1 MFRHII
7 SNVIGGPYGNR
18 THLFSC
24 LQNRWPPLAV
34 PKPISN
40 LENLI
45 KRTLPVFILYSYN
58 ATHYSATVTISLS
71 PRAVALKLLT
81 AVSEETQALRGICLP
96 PTFTHHSD
104 RNLIPIFIK
113 YQIQSEPWAT
123 RTTIGFLPHFW
134 GSYRLNSIILHSLYL
149 LTSCGRGLQ
158 GSSHLGVYCWSNQF
172 RCAIAHV
179 APVPRLL
186 HWWLVYHLPISP
198 FGSTVATAS
207 RYPFN
212 DYETV
217 PPRPCRDG

>member
-1 MFRHII
+1 M
-7 SNVIGGPYGNR
+7 
-18 THLFSC
+18 
-24 LQNRWPPLAV
+24 
-34 PKPISN
+34 
-40 LENLI
+40 
-45 KRTLPVFILYSYN
+45 
-58 ATHYSATVTISLS
+58 TISLS

-81 AVSEETQALRGICLP
+81 AVPKNPSTERILFSPNFHP
-96 PTFTHHSD
+96 PFRKIQYKSSFLL
-104 RNLIPIFIK
+104 N
-113 YQIQSEPWAT
+113 QSEPWAT

-198 FGSTVATAS
+198 SGSTVATAS